1 MSISMTTLIHPTAVI
16 HPGATLHPTVKVGPY
31 AVIGEKVTVGAET
44 DIGSHVILSGYTEI
58 GERNRIFAGAAIGLE
73 PQDLKYDG
81 SMSLVS
87 IGDDNVIREYVTI
100 NRPTKFGEVT
110 KLGNRN
116 LLMAYSHMA
125 HNCIVEDNVI
135 IANSVALAGHV
146 YIESNVRLSGMVGVH
161 QFVHVGC
168 YAMVAGVTRIIRD
181 VPPYM
186 MAEGNPPTV
195 RGLNQVGLQRAG
207 IADLDNGRVYK
218 ELKQA
223 YRLLYRS
230 TSTFEQA
237 LNELSTWQNNDCVS
251 QLYQF
256 LVASRSGERRGS
268 LPGRKRTTSSS
279 D

>member
-1 MSISMTTLIHPTAVI
+1 
-16 HPGATLHPTVKVGPY
+16 
-31 AVIGEKVTVGAET
+31 VGADTE
-44 DIGSHVILSGYTEI
+44 IGSHAVLSGYTEI

-87 IGDDNVIREYVTI
+87 IGNDNVIREYVTI

-110 KLGNRN
+110 QLGNRN

-146 YIESNVRLSGMVGVH
+146 YVESHVRLSGFVGIH
-161 QFVHVGC
+161 QFVHVGR
-168 YAMVAGVTRIIRD
+168 YAMVAGVTRIVKDI
-181 VPPYM
+181 PPYM
-186 MAEGNPPTV
+186 MIEGNPPLV

-207 IADLDNGRVYK
+207 IADLDNGRIYK
-218 ELKQA
+218 ELKRA

-230 TSTFEQA
+230 GSTFEQA
-237 LNELSTWQNNDCVS
+237 LNELSTWQNNDYVS

-256 LVASRSGERRGS
+256 LVASNHGDRRGS
-268 LPGRKRTTSSS
+268 IPGRKRTKNVEESE